1 MIKRVFAQQLD
12 IGGNQVEGPLKGP
25 GGSSIDNIGDVI
37 SIVLPPII
45 ITAGIILFFV
55 LLISG
60 IQIMTSAGNPEK
72 LKVAGA
78 KITWSLV
85 GFVMLA
91 LSYILI
97 KFVSNIFGL
106 GQGLF

>member
-1 MIKRVFAQQLD
+1 MIDKVFAQQLNV
-12 IGGNQVEGPLKGP
+12 GGNNIQGPLVGVD
-25 GGSSIDNIGDVI
+25 SLGDVI
-37 SIVLPPII
+37 SVILPLLII
-45 ITAGIILFFV
+45 AAGIILFFI
-55 LLISG
+55 LLLSG

-72 LKVAGA
+72 LKAAGA

-91 LSYILI
+91 LSYIIIKLI
-97 KFVSNIFGL
+97 SNIFGL